1 MHNNTQ
7 TAVIYARYSSDR
19 QTEQSIEGQLRECR
33 GYAEANNIK
42 IVGTYID
49 RAKTGKNDNRDDFQK
64 MLRDSEK
71 KCFDTVV
78 VWKIDRFGR
87 NREDI
92 ALNKAI
98 LRRNGVRVLS
108 ATEHIPDGP
117 EGIILEGLLESLA
130 EYYSAELQVKIM
142 RGMRESAF
150 KCQYNGSGLALGYS
164 VDKEH
169 KYHLDPDGAKIVRLI
184 FDSYDDGMTVA
195 DVLRL
200 LKEKG
205 LKTAKGKEFTHFG
218 ITRILRNRQYI
229 GEYHWHDI
237 VIPGGMPQIIPEE
250 QFERVQAEMDK
261 NKKAPARSRGEN
273 VTFLLTG
280 KTFCGHCKDTIFG
293 DSGTG
298 KSGNSYYYYSCRNHK
313 MRRGCKKRSVKKD
326 WLEREVVRLT
336 VDVVLRD
343 DMIEYIADRV
353 VEIQQKERD
362 DKSMLDYLTSRLA
375 ETESGIKNIMK
386 AIEAGIFTETTGE
399 RLRQLE
405 ADREDLKIEIAKE
418 SIALPVI
425 GREQVVYYLERF
437 KGGDVD
443 DKEYQR
449 QIIDL
454 FVNKV
459 LLYDD
464 KIVITYNY
472 SGDNNEIAA
481 EIVEQAADEALS
493 EGGTCSDKL
502 SPRPPIFDNPN
513 TCIFFLLHGVF
524 GIIAKIP
531 DKD

>member
-1 MHNNTQ
+1 MNG
-7 TAVIYARYSSDR
+7 VIYARYSSDR
-19 QTEQSIEGQLRECR
+19 QTEQSIEGQLRDCR
-33 GYAEANNIK
+33 EYADDNGIT
-42 IVGTYID
+42 VVDTYID
-49 RAKTGKNDNRDDFQK
+49 RAKTGRNDNREDFQK
-64 MLRDSEK
+64 MLRDSK
-71 KCFDTVV
+71 SKRFDCVII
-78 VWKIDRFGR
+78 WKIDRFGR

-108 ATEHIPDGP
+108 AKEHIPDGP

-130 EYYSAELQVKIM
+130 EYYSAELQIKIM

-169 KYHLDPDGAKIVRLI
+169 KFHVDPDGAKIVRLI

-195 DVLRL
+195 DILRL
-200 LKEKG
+200 LQAKD

-229 GEYHWHDI
+229 GEYRWHDV

-261 NKKAPARSRGEN
+261 NKKAPARSRGE
-273 VTFLLTG
+273 VTYLLTG
-280 KTFCGHCKDTIFG
+280 KVFCGHCKGTMFG

-298 KSGNSYYYYSCRNHK
+298 KSGSVFYYYSCRNHK
-313 MRRGCKKRSVKKD
+313 KRRGCKKRSVKKD

-362 DKSMLDYLTSRLA
+362 DKSMLDYLTARLN
-375 ETESGIKNIMK
+375 ETETGIRNIMK
-386 AIEAGIFTETTGE
+386 AIEAGIITETTGE

-405 ADREDLKIEIAKE
+405 AEREDLKNDIAKE

-443 DKEYQR
+443 DKDYQR

-472 SGDNNEIAA
+472 SGDNNEISAD
-481 EIVEQAADEALS
+481 IVEQAAESALS
-493 EGGTCSDKL
+493 GEGECSDKC
-502 SPRPPIFDNPN
+502 SSGPPNFNNPN
-513 TCIFFLLHGVF
+513 TYVFFLPRGAF